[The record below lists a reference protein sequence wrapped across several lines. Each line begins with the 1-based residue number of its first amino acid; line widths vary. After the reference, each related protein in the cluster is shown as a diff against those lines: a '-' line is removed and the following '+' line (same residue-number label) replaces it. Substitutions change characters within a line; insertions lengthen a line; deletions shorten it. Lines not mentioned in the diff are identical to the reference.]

1 MKPCTLVSAV
11 LILIACAWAGLSLH
25 AAPGGDGLLTD
36 FVWRSIGP
44 GSAGGRIVD
53 VESLDAD
60 PRFVL
65 VGTAGGGV
73 WKSVNGG
80 TTFEPIFDRY
90 ATGSIGD
97 VAVSQ
102 KDPRIIWVG
111 TGEANNRNDVGWGD
125 GVYKSTD
132 GGATFTN
139 VGLKDTFQ
147 IARIVL
153 HPSDPDT
160 AYVAAVGNLWGDTGD
175 RGLFKT
181 ADGGKSWQ
189 KLQQGLPSGNR
200 AGANDLIMDPADPKT
215 LYVSFYQR
223 LRRPYRFD
231 SGGPDSGIFKST
243 DAGRTWR
250 RLTRG
255 LPTGDL
261 GRIGLAI
268 YRRNPRILI
277 AIVEHGFNP
286 AEADPAYKDLTQLG
300 SGVYRSVDGGETWAY
315 LNRHSVRPF
324 FFSQIRINPTNDQH
338 VYVLDVNFYESKD
351 GGRTLEQGARKFGYD
366 FHAMWIDPNQHDR
379 YYLGQDKGF
388 FVTHD
393 HGRTFHFF
401 DNLPVAQY
409 YAIGVDMRDPYYI
422 YGGLQD
428 NGSWGTRSFTRDAFG
443 IRNDDT
449 WKMHWGDGMHAAAN
463 PENWRQVYTE
473 AENGSFRR
481 YDPQTYA
488 EVMGRPNPANI
499 VNFEEA
505 TGKPRLSNAGSTEDL
520 AAFYAQMRAD
530 RSFRFNWQTP
540 FIVSPHNGRTLY
552 FGGNRLFKSV
562 DGGATWRII
571 SADLSNND
579 PETTRSDTGG
589 LTPDSTGAETYAT
602 IVSLSESPMVAGLV
616 WAGTDDGNVWVTK
629 NDGAS
634 WTKVNGAI
642 PGVPA
647 KLWVSDVEASP
658 HAPGTAFVCFDGHRS
673 DDFGAWVFKTTDYGA
688 TWTNIGK
695 ALPSGHVVH
704 VLLADAKNPLLLFAG
719 TEFGVQ
725 MTLNGGA
732 SWTPLM
738 NGMPTVAVHDLVVH
752 PRDND
757 LIAGTHGRGL
767 YVLDD
772 ITALQQLTSGT
783 PPADVHLFVQRTATL
798 WVDQSRGGQYGD
810 DTYAGAN
817 PRSVRPPGAA
827 MDRAKIVNTP
837 IITWY
842 LGQASDTPVS
852 LTIQSVD
859 GKLTRTLSVP
869 ARAGITR
876 FAWDGRFDPP
886 AGRAAATPAPAGE
899 SAFLASFRQPPGT
912 AARPG
917 VYRLTLTAGGT
928 QASGVLQIRED
939 PLVTAPSR

>member
-1 MKPCTLVSAV
+1 MKQCTLVMAV
-11 LILIACAWAGLSLH
+11 LTLIACAWTGLALH
-25 AAPGGDGLLTD
+25 AAPGEDGLLTD

-53 VESLDAD
+53 VESLDTD
-60 PRFVL
+60 HRFVL
-65 VGTAGGGV
+65 VASASGGV
-73 WKSVNGG
+73 WKSVNAGN
-80 TTFEPIFDRY
+80 TFEPIFDRY

-102 KDPRIIWVG
+102 KDPKIIWVG

-125 GVYKSTD
+125 GVYKSID
-132 GGATFTN
+132 GGATFAD

-153 HPSDPDT
+153 HPTDPLT
-160 AYVAAVGNLWGDTGD
+160 AYVAAVGDLWGASGD

-181 ADGGKSWQ
+181 IDGGKTWQ

-200 AGANDLIMDPADPKT
+200 AGANDLVMDPADPKT

-223 LRRPYRFD
+223 LRRPHRFD
-231 SGGPDSGIFKST
+231 SGGPDSGLFKST
-243 DAGRTWR
+243 DGGKSWR

-261 GRIGLAI
+261 GRIGLAV
-268 YRRNPRILI
+268 YRKNPRILM

-286 AEADPAYKDLTQLG
+286 TEDDPAYKDMSRLG
-300 SGVYRSVDGGETWAY
+300 SGVYRSADGGESWTY

-324 FFSQIRINPTNDQH
+324 FFSQIRINPSNDQH

-351 GGRTLEQGARKFGYD
+351 GGRTLEQGARRFGYD

-388 FVTHD
+388 FVTQD

-401 DNLPVAQY
+401 DNIPVAQY

-449 WKMHWGDGMHAAAN
+449 WKMHWGDGMHAASN
-463 PENWRQVYTE
+463 PDNWRQVYTE

-481 YDPQTYA
+481 YDALTYA

-505 TGKPRLSNAGSTEDL
+505 TGKPRPSTPGSTDDL
-520 AAFYAQMRAD
+520 AAFYAQMRGD
-530 RSFRFNWQTP
+530 RTFRFNWQTP
-540 FIVSPHNGRTLY
+540 FIVSPHNGRTIY

-579 PETTRSDTGG
+579 PETTRLDTGG
-589 LTPDSTGAETYAT
+589 LTPDSTGAETHAT
-602 IVSLSESPMVAGLV
+602 IVSLSESPLVPGLV

-629 NDGAS
+629 NDGAAWS
-634 WTKVNGAI
+634 KVSGAI

-647 KLWVSDVEASP
+647 KLWVSDVEASA
-658 HAPGTAFVCFDGHRS
+658 HAPGTAYVCFDGHRS
-673 DDFGAWVFKTTDYGA
+673 DDFSTWVFRTTDYGA
-688 TWTNIGK
+688 SWTNIGQT
-695 ALPSGHVVH
+695 LPPNQPVH
-704 VLLADAKNPLLLFAG
+704 VLTADARNPALIFVG
-719 TEFGVQ
+719 TEFGVFA
-725 MTLNGGA
+725 TLDGGA
-732 SWTPLM
+732 AWRPLM
-738 NGMPTVAVHDLVVH
+738 NGMPTVAVHDLVIH

-757 LIAGTHGRGL
+757 LVAGTHGRGL
-767 YVLDD
+767 YILDD
-772 ITALQQLTSGT
+772 ITALQQLKPAVTS
-783 PPADVHLFVQRTATL
+783 AAALLFAQRTATL
-798 WVDQSRGGQYGD
+798 WVDNSRGGQFGD
-810 DTYAGAN
+810 DTYAGSN
-817 PRSVRPPGAA
+817 PPSVRPPGAA

-837 IITWY
+837 LITWY
-842 LGQASDTPVS
+842 LGTSSASPVS
-852 LTIQSVD
+852 LTIQSID
-859 GKLTRTLSVP
+859 GRLSRTVAVP
-869 ARAGITR
+869 AKAGITR
-876 FAWDGRFDPP
+876 YAWDGRFDPP
-886 AGRAAATPAPAGE
+886 AGSKPQPPRPAGE
-899 SAFLASFRQPPGT
+899 SAFLASFRPPPGVP
-912 AARPG
+912 AGPG
-917 VYRLTLTAGGT
+917 VYRLSLTAGGT
-928 QASGVLQIRED
+928 RVEGTFQIRED
-939 PLVTAPSR
+939 PLVAAGR

>member
-1 MKPCTLVSAV
+1 MKQCGLVLAV
-11 LILIACAWAGLSLH
+11 LTLIVCVWAGLALH
-25 AAPGGDGLLTD
+25 AAPGEDGLLTD

-73 WKSVNGG
+73 WKSVNSG

-97 VAVSQ
+97 VAVNQ

-125 GVYKSTD
+125 GVYRSTD

-147 IARIVL
+147 IARVVL
-153 HPSDPDT
+153 HPTDAQT
-160 AYVAAVGNLWGDTGD
+160 AYVAAVGDLWGASGD

-181 ADGGKSWQ
+181 IDGGKTWQ
-189 KLQQGLPSGNR
+189 KLQQGLPSGGR
-200 AGANDLIMDPADPKT
+200 AGANDLVMDPADPKT

-231 SGGPDSGIFKST
+231 SGGPDSGLFKST
-243 DAGRTWR
+243 DGGRSWR

-255 LPTGDL
+255 LPAGDL

-268 YRRNPRILI
+268 YRKNPRILM

-286 AEADPAYKDLTQLG
+286 TEDDPAYKDMSRLG
-300 SGVYRSVDGGETWAY
+300 SGVYRSTDGGESWTY

-324 FFSQIRINPTNDQH
+324 FFSQIRINPSNDQH

-351 GGRTLEQGARKFGYD
+351 GGRTLEQGARRFGYD

-388 FVTHD
+388 FVTQD

-401 DNLPVAQY
+401 DNIPVAQY

-463 PENWRQVYTE
+463 PDNWRQVYTE

-505 TGKPRLSNAGSTEDL
+505 TGKPRPASPGSTDDL
-520 AAFYAQMRAD
+520 AAFYAQMRGD
-530 RSFRFNWQTP
+530 RTFRFNWQTP

-579 PETTRSDTGG
+579 PETTRLDTGG
-589 LTPDSTGAETYAT
+589 LTPDSTGAETHAT
-602 IVSLSESPMVAGLV
+602 VVSLSESPVVPGLV

-647 KLWVSDVEASP
+647 TLWVSDVEASA
-658 HAPGTAFVCFDGHRS
+658 HAPGTAYVSFDGHRS
-673 DDFGAWVFKTTDYGA
+673 DDFGTWVFKTTDYGA
-688 TWTNIGK
+688 TWTNIGQT
-695 ALPSGHVVH
+695 LPPNQPVH
-704 VLLADAKNPLLLFAG
+704 VLTADARNPALIFVG
-719 TEFGVQ
+719 TEFGVFA
-725 MTLNGGA
+725 TLDGGA
-732 SWTPLM
+732 AWRPLM
-738 NGMPTVAVHDLVVH
+738 NGMPTVAVHDLVIH

-772 ITALQQLTSGT
+772 ITALQQLKPGVMS
-783 PPADVHLFVQRTATL
+783 ADAHLFAQRTATL
-798 WVDQSRGGQYGD
+798 WVDNGRGGQFGD
-810 DTYAGAN
+810 DTYAGRN
-817 PRSVRPPGAA
+817 PPSVRPPGAA

-837 IITWY
+837 LITWY
-842 LGQASDTPVS
+842 LNRSSETPVS
-852 LTIQSVD
+852 LTIQTVD
-859 GKLTRTLSVP
+859 GKLIRTLSAP
-869 ARAGITR
+869 ADAGITR

-886 AGRAAATPAPAGE
+886 AGSKPPPPRPAGE
-899 SAFLASFRQPPGT
+899 SAFLASFRPPPGVP
-912 AARPG
+912 AGPG
-917 VYRLTLTAGGT
+917 HYRLSLVAGGKT
-928 QASGVLQIRED
+928 VEGTLQIRED
-939 PLVTAPSR
+939 PLVAAGR

>member
-1 MKPCTLVSAV
+1 MKQCRLLLAVLTLV
-11 LILIACAWAGLSLH
+11 ACAWTVLALQ
-25 AAPGGDGLLTD
+25 AAPNDDGLLTD
-36 FVWRSIGP
+36 FVWRSLGP
-44 GSAGGRIVD
+44 ASASGRIVD

-65 VGTAGGGV
+65 VASASGGV
-73 WKSVNGG
+73 WKSVNAG

-97 VAVSQ
+97 VAVNQ
-102 KDPRIIWVG
+102 KDPKVIWVG

-153 HPSDPDT
+153 DPGSAGT
-160 AYVAAVGNLWGDTGD
+160 AYVAAVGDLWGAKGD

-181 ADGGKSWQ
+181 IDGGQTWQ

-200 AGANDLIMDPADPKT
+200 AGANDLVMDPTDPRT

-223 LRRPYRFD
+223 LRRPFRFD
-231 SGGPDSGIFKST
+231 SGGPDSGLFKST
-243 DAGRTWR
+243 DAGKSWR
-250 RLTRG
+250 RLTKG
-255 LPTGDL
+255 LPGGDL
-261 GRIGLAI
+261 GRIGLAVC
-268 YRRNPRILI
+268 RKNPRILM

-286 AEADPAYKDLTQLG
+286 GESDAAYGDLTRLG
-300 SGVYRSVDGGETWAY
+300 SGVYRSVDGGESWTY

-324 FFSQIRINPTNDQH
+324 FFSQIRINPSNDQH
-338 VYVLDVNFYESKD
+338 VYVLDVSFWESKD
-351 GGRTLEQGARKFGYD
+351 GGKTLEKGARGFGYD

-393 HGRTFHFF
+393 HGRTFRFF
-401 DNLPVAQY
+401 DNLPVTQY
-409 YAIGVDMRDPYYI
+409 YAIGVDMRDPYVI
-422 YGGLQD
+422 YGGTQD
-428 NGSWGTRSFTRDAFG
+428 NGSWGVPSFTRDAFG

-463 PENWRQVYTE
+463 PDDWRQVYTE

-481 YDPQTYA
+481 YDALTYR
-488 EVMGRPNPANI
+488 ELMGRPNPANI

-505 TGKPRLSNAGSTEDL
+505 TGRSRPSAPASTENL

-552 FGGNRLFKSV
+552 LGANRLFKSV
-562 DGGATWRII
+562 DGGASWRII
-571 SADLSNND
+571 SPDLSNND
-579 PETTRSDTGG
+579 PETTRTDTGG
-589 LTPDSTGAETYAT
+589 LTPDATGAETHAT
-602 IVSLSESPMVAGLV
+602 IVSLSESALVPGLV
-616 WAGTDDGNVWVTK
+616 WAGTDDGNVWVTR

-634 WTKVNGAI
+634 WTKVSGAI

-647 KLWVSDVEASP
+647 RLWVSDVEASA
-658 HAPGTAFVCFDGHRS
+658 HAPGTAYVCFDGHRS
-673 DDFGAWVFKTTDYGA
+673 DDFGTWVFKTTDFGA
-688 TWTNIGK
+688 TWTNLGMS
-695 ALPSGHVVH
+695 LPANQPVH
-704 VLLADAKNPLLLFAG
+704 VLTEDRKNARLLFVG
-719 TEFGVQ
+719 TEFGVHA
-725 MTLNGGA
+725 TLDGGA
-732 SWTPLM
+732 SWRPLM
-738 NGMPTVAVHDLVVH
+738 NGMPTVAVHDLVIH

-772 ITALQQLTSGT
+772 ITPLQQMG
-783 PPADVHLFVQRTATL
+783 PAVTTAEAYLFQQRPATL
-798 WVDQSRGGQYGD
+798 WADQSRGGQFGD
-810 DTYAGAN
+810 DTFAGAN
-817 PRSVRPPGAA
+817 PPSVRPPGSA
-827 MDRAKIVNTP
+827 MDRAKIANTP
-837 IITWY
+837 VITWY
-842 LGQASDTPVS
+842 LSRPSETPVS
-852 LTIQSVD
+852 LTIQTVE
-859 GKLTRTLSVP
+859 GQLTRTLSAP

-886 AGRAAATPAPAGE
+886 AGSAPSPPRPAGE
-899 SAFLASFRQPPGT
+899 SAFLASFRPPPGVP
-912 AARPG
+912 AGPG

-928 QASGVLQIRED
+928 RVEGVLHVRED
-939 PLVTAPSR
+939 PLVSNGAR

>member
-1 MKPCTLVSAV
+1 MKQCGLVLAVFTLV
-11 LILIACAWAGLSLH
+11 ACAWTGLTLH
-25 AAPGGDGLLTD
+25 AAPGEDGLLTD

-53 VESLDAD
+53 VESLDTD
-60 PRFVL
+60 HRFVL
-65 VGTAGGGV
+65 VASASGGV

-97 VAVSQ
+97 VAVNQ

-125 GVYKSTD
+125 GLYKSAD

-153 HPSDPDT
+153 HPTDALT
-160 AYVAAVGNLWGDTGD
+160 AYVAAIGDLWGASGD

-181 ADGGKSWQ
+181 TDGGMTWQ

-200 AGANDLIMDPADPKT
+200 AGANDLVIDPADPTT

-231 SGGPDSGIFKST
+231 SGGPDSGLFKST
-243 DAGRTWR
+243 DSGKTWR

-268 YRRNPRILI
+268 YRKNPRILM

-286 AEADPAYKDLTQLG
+286 GEDDPAFRDMTRLG
-300 SGVYRSVDGGETWAY
+300 SGVYRSTDGGESWAY

-324 FFSQIRINPTNDQH
+324 FFSQIRINPSNDQH

-388 FVTHD
+388 FVTQD

-401 DNLPVAQY
+401 DNIPVAQY
-409 YAIGVDMRDPYYI
+409 YAIGVDMRDPYCI

-463 PENWRQVYTE
+463 PDNWRQVYTE

-481 YDPQTYA
+481 YDPQIYA
-488 EVMGRPNPANI
+488 EVMGRPGPANI
-499 VNFEEA
+499 VNFEDA
-505 TGKPRLSNAGSTEDL
+505 TGKPRPAAPGSADDL

-530 RSFRFNWQTP
+530 RTFRFNWQTP

-562 DGGATWRII
+562 DGGATWRIV
-571 SADLSNND
+571 SPDLSNND
-579 PETTRSDTGG
+579 PETTRLDTGG
-589 LTPDSTGAETYAT
+589 LTPDSTGAETHAT
-602 IVSLSESPMVAGLV
+602 IVSLSESPVVPGLV
-616 WAGTDDGNVWVTK
+616 WAGTDDGNVWVTR

-647 KLWVSDVEASP
+647 KLWVSDVEASA
-658 HAPGTAFVCFDGHRS
+658 HAPGTAYVCFDGHRS
-673 DDFGAWVFKTTDYGA
+673 DDFGTWVFRTTDYGA
-688 TWTNIGK
+688 TWSNIGRT
-695 ALPSGHVVH
+695 LPPNQPVH
-704 VLLADAKNPLLLFAG
+704 VLTADARNSALIFVG
-719 TEFGVQ
+719 TEFGVHV
-725 MTLNGGA
+725 TLDGGA
-732 SWTPLM
+732 SWRPLM
-738 NGMPTVAVHDLVVH
+738 NGMPTVAVHDLVIH

-767 YVLDD
+767 YILDD
-772 ITALQQLTSGT
+772 ITALQQLRPGVMS
-783 PPADVHLFVQRTATL
+783 ADAHLFAQRTATL
-798 WVDQSRGGQYGD
+798 WVDNSRGGQFGD
-810 DTYAGAN
+810 HTYAGGN
-817 PRSVRPPGAA
+817 PPSVRPRGAA

-837 IITWY
+837 LITWY
-842 LGQASDTPVS
+842 LGASSVSPLS
-852 LTIQSVD
+852 LTIQSID
-859 GKLTRTLSVP
+859 GKLSKTVAVP
-869 ARAGITR
+869 AKAGITR
-876 FAWDGRFDPP
+876 YAWDGRFDSP
-886 AGRAAATPAPAGE
+886 AGSTPPPPRPTGE
-899 SAFLASFRQPPGT
+899 SAFLASFRPPPGVP
-912 AARPG
+912 AGPG
-917 VYRLTLTAGGT
+917 VYRLSLAAGGT
-928 QASGVLQIRED
+928 RAEGVLQVRED
-939 PLVTAPSR
+939 PLVTGGLR